1 MKIMRFKYVLLFFI
15 SLCIFTNCSVEND
28 VNKIVITSD
37 DYMKFNTSKITVKS
51 GKLVKLTLKHIGK
64 LDVQLMGHN
73 FVLLKD
79 NVDIIEFANKAAMAS
94 KNQYIPVESDE
105 VIVYTDMIGG
115 GQETTIEFLP
125 PDVGVYNFICSFPG
139 HYAMMKGKFIVE

>member
-15 SLCIFTNCSVEND
+15 SLCIFTNCNIEND

-64 LDVQLMGHN
+64 LDVQVMGHN

-79 NVDIIEFANKAAMAS
+79 KVDIVEFANKAAMAS
-94 KNQYIPVESDE
+94 KNQYIPVESNE

-125 PDVGVYNFICSFPG
+125 PEVGVYNFICSFPG

>member
-15 SLCIFTNCSVEND
+15 SLCIFTNCNIEND

-64 LDVQLMGHN
+64 LDVQVMGHN

-79 NVDIIEFANKAAMAS
+79 KVDLVEFANKAAMAS
-94 KNQYIPVESDE
+94 KNQYIPVESNE

-125 PDVGVYNFICSFPG
+125 PEVGVYNFICSFPG